1 MTRTR
6 PAILAALAL
15 ALAATPFVPL
25 AADAP
30 PGDVEGA
37 AKAPEA
43 LTKGE
48 KRLAKLLEG
57 RVAGE
62 PRSCIQ
68 ALPTQRSI
76 TIDGTAYVYGTG
88 KTIWVQRT
96 TDPERIDDRDAL
108 VTVRYGVSQ
117 LCRNDQMTTV
127 DPFTGLFTGVVFF
140 EDFVPY
146 TRVPSPAADG

>member
-6 PAILAALAL
+6 PVVLAALAL
-15 ALAATPFVPL
+15 AAAPLTPL
-25 AADAP
+25 AADTP
-30 PGDVEGA
+30 QGDVETTA
-37 AKAPEA
+37 EAPEA

-48 KRLAKLLEG
+48 KRLARMLEG

-68 ALPTQRSI
+68 TLPTQRSV
-76 TIDGTAYVYGTG
+76 TIDGTAYVYGSG
-88 KTIWVQRT
+88 RTIWVQRT
-96 TDPERIDDRDAL
+96 KDPERIDDRDAL
-108 VTVRYGVSQ
+108 VIIRYGGTQ
-117 LCRNDQMTTV
+117 LCRNDQMTTI
-127 DPFTGLFTGVVFF
+127 DPLTGIFTGVVFF

>member
-6 PAILAALAL
+6 SLVVAALAL
-15 ALAATPFVPL
+15 TAAPVMPL
-25 AADAP
+25 AADAA
-30 PGDVEGA
+30 PGDAQAE
-37 AKAPEA
+37 AKAAPT

-48 KRLAKLLEG
+48 AKLAKMLEG

-68 ALPTQRSI
+68 ALPTQRAV
-76 TIDGTAYVYGTG
+76 TIDGTAYVYGSG

-108 VTVRYGVSQ
+108 VTIRYGVSQ

-127 DPFTGLFTGVVFF
+127 DPFTGIFTGVVFF

-146 TRVPSPAADG
+146 TRAPSPAADG